1 MCECLKQSIISG
13 LIIMQ
18 KEKVVNGRK
27 NIRPTKI
34 LVYIAQANGRKV
46 GTIELKQFLDSQGFD
61 VGIRTIQRDLNL
73 LQEHF
78 CNIKGDNCSP
88 QGWYFSKNKDSQLVA
103 NLLKEAA

>member
-1 MCECLKQSIISG
+1 MCECFKQSTTSG

-61 VGIRTIQRDLNL
+61 VDIRTIQRDLNL
-73 LQEHF
+73 LKNHF
-78 CNIKGDNCSP
+78 CGIKGDDCSP
-88 QGWYFSKNKDSQLVA
+88 QGWFFAKDEESQLVA
-103 NLLKEAA
+103 SLLKEVA